1 MVGSTDVLELVNF
14 FEMQNTNYEVNSQ
27 AESTEGDEN
36 ADNPTKPQKE
46 DKNTKK

>member
-27 AESTEGDEN
+27 AESSDYDKS
-36 ADNPTKPQKE
+36 ADNPPKPQKE